1 MRAWHLSPGTAASAS
16 SGTDSHHTRGCIPD
30 ANQGM
35 LDAMGRITARRPAV
49 RMSGRRGAAVS
60 RVETLAVEE
69 PLELRID
76 GRPLAVT
83 MRTPGSDME
92 LAAGFLLA
100 EGVVSAAD
108 DIKTMRY
115 CAGTD
120 AQGRQ
125 TYNVLDIVLADGV
138 APPDPSVERAF
149 LTTSS
154 CGLCG
159 AAGIEAVRRRSA
171 FTVDDDPLRVTA
183 ALLAGLPS
191 ALRREQSA
199 FERTG
204 GLHAAGLFDSDGKLL
219 CAARMSGGT
228 TRSTR
233 CSAGRCTPAACR
245 LAGTMLMVSG
255 RASFELT
262 QKAFMA
268 GVPLLAAV
276 SAPSSLAAEL
286 AGEVGMTLVGF
297 LRGETMNVYAGSAAA

>member
-1 MRAWHLSPGTAASAS
+1 
-16 SGTDSHHTRGCIPD
+16 
-30 ANQGM
+30 
-35 LDAMGRITARRPAV
+35 MGRITARRPAV
-49 RMSGRRGAAVS
+49 RVS
-60 RVETLAVEE
+60 AGLEMTVPRVETLAVEE

-100 EGVVSAAD
+100 EGVVTAAEH
-108 DIKTMRY
+108 IRTMRY

-138 APPDPSVERAF
+138 PPPDPSVERAF

-171 FTVDDDPLRVTA
+171 FTVGDDPLRVTP
-183 ALLAGLPS
+183 ALLAELPDK
-191 ALRREQSA
+191 LRREQPT

-204 GLHAAGLFDSDGKLL
+204 GLHAAGLFDSEGDLL
-219 CAARMSGGT
+219 CAREDVGRHNAVDKVLGWALNTGRLPAR
-228 TRSTR
+228 
-233 CSAGRCTPAACR
+233 
-245 LAGTMLMVSG
+245 GTMLVVSG

-276 SAPSSLAAEL
+276 SAPSSLAADL
-286 AGEVGMTLVGF
+286 ASEVGMTLVGF
-297 LRGETMNVYAGSAAA
+297 LRGETMNVYAGSERVTAAMPVESADSAPQR

>member
-1 MRAWHLSPGTAASAS
+1 
-16 SGTDSHHTRGCIPD
+16 
-30 ANQGM
+30 
-35 LDAMGRITARRPAV
+35 MGRITARRPAL
-49 RMSGRRGAAVS
+49 RMSSTGAQPLP

-76 GRPLAVT
+76 GRPLTVT
-83 MRTPGSDME
+83 MRTPGADME

-100 EGVVSAAD
+100 EGVVRAGG
-108 DIKTMRY
+108 DIRTMRY

-120 AQGRQ
+120 SSGRQ
-125 TYNVLDIVLADGV
+125 TYNVLDIVLADGI

-149 LTTSS
+149 ITTSA

-171 FTVDDDPLRVTA
+171 YDVSGDPLQVTPQ
-183 ALLAGLPS
+183 LLAGLPE
-191 ALRREQSA
+191 ALRREQA
-199 FERTG
+199 TFERTG
-204 GLHAAGLFDSDGKLL
+204 GLHAAALFDSAGNLL
-219 CAARMSGGT
+219 CAREDVGRHNAVDKVLGWAL
-228 TRSTR
+228 
-233 CSAGRCTPAACR
+233 SAGEVPATGR
-245 LAGTMLMVSG
+245 MLMVSG

-286 AGEVGMTLVGF
+286 AAEVGMTLVGF
-297 LRGETMNVYAGSAAA
+297 LRGETMNVYAGAGRVTATALAPLR

>member
-1 MRAWHLSPGTAASAS
+1 
-16 SGTDSHHTRGCIPD
+16 
-30 ANQGM
+30 
-35 LDAMGRITARRPAV
+35 MGRITARRPAV
-49 RMSGRRGAAVS
+49 RMSTTQAPAVS

-100 EGVVSAAD
+100 EGVVTAAD
-108 DIKTMRY
+108 HIKTMRY

-171 FTVDDDPLRVTA
+171 FTVSDDPLRVA
-183 ALLAGLPS
+183 ATLLADLPD

-204 GLHAAGLFDSDGKLL
+204 GLHAAGLFDGTGNLL
-219 CAARMSGGT
+219 CAREDVGRHNAVDKVLGWAL
-228 TRSTR
+228 
-233 CSAGRCTPAACR
+233 SAGHVPVR
-245 LAGTMLMVSG
+245 GTMLVVSG

-297 LRGETMNVYAGSAAA
+297 LRGETMNVYAGSERVVATPAVDEVEPADVARPR

>member
-1 MRAWHLSPGTAASAS
+1 
-16 SGTDSHHTRGCIPD
+16 
-30 ANQGM
+30 
-35 LDAMGRITARRPAV
+35 MGRITARRPAL
-49 RMSGRRGAAVS
+49 RMSSTPELPVS

-69 PLELRID
+69 PLELRVD

-100 EGVVSAAD
+100 EGVVTAAEHV
-108 DIKTMRY
+108 KTMRY

-125 TYNVLDIVLADGV
+125 TYNVLDIVLGDGV
-138 APPDPSVERAF
+138 APPDPSVERTF
-149 LTTSS
+149 LTTSA

-171 FTVDDDPLRVTA
+171 YAVADDPLRVTTG
-183 ALLAGLPS
+183 LLAGLPD

-199 FERTG
+199 FDRTG
-204 GLHAAGLFDSDGKLL
+204 GLHAAGLFDSAGNLL
-219 CAARMSGGT
+219 CIREDV
-228 TRSTR
+228 
-233 CSAGRCTPAACR
+233 GRHNAVDKVLGWALMTGRVPSR
-245 LAGTMLMVSG
+245 ETVLMVSG

-286 AGEVGMTLVGF
+286 ANEVGMTLVGF
-297 LRGETMNVYAGSAAA
+297 LRGETMNVYSGSERVTAVEPADTRTSDTATSDTATSVRQR